1 MRSLVLLL
9 STTALLVCLLVGTSA
24 RPASPTGQAVA
35 PGSPPQSAVATDVP
49 ATIRFAGSR
58 TADLFTR
65 EIAESLHG
73 LIERNA
79 RPLSDPE
86 LGGFVSASIDGR
98 PWTDTMWTRDSGV
111 FLRELVHWGYLG
123 HAAATARYLMQHVKK
138 SDAGFFTFP
147 QHLDPRAVAAG
158 SELDGTSAIV
168 IGMVLLWERMPATDP
183 ARTRLYEFLHQPA
196 SPLRYMTAM
205 LARQPLV
212 SGSGEFG
219 GGMGIDGDFLNVVQ
233 NGLVRLALAA
243 GARMEQ
249 AAGDRTAAAEYRA
262 KADALGRSMVELLR
276 GQDGAWIWALRAADR
291 QPDPAVL
298 TSVVNRGF
306 GGINGVLAMY
316 ADVYGLDPGR
326 SDWGGI
332 PISTKTL
339 DKVADFPMR
348 RAQFARHGIW
358 TQFDVLA
365 GGYLTSPSYGQGYA
379 LQSLLLLDRLEVADH
394 ALRYL
399 AEATFAPPKEYV
411 LHRDSPYWFYERLYS
426 PDAVGRM
433 SLDEGC
439 GALNLVNVAEPL
451 KVALLM
457 VGVDDSDAA
466 ELKVL
471 PRLPPS
477 ISSYEVTALPVR
489 TSRGTARINLK
500 FEREPAGGGQ
510 PRIELRVT
518 AGPSLPKLAVRLRGP
533 KGPWQRLKEVSRAKL
548 SAR

>member
-9 STTALLVCLLVGTSA
+9 STAGFLVCLLAGTNA
-24 RPASPTGQAVA
+24 RAESTKGKAVA
-35 PGSPPQSAVATDVP
+35 SKPSPQPAVATDVR
-49 ATIRFAGSR
+49 ATVRFAGSR
-58 TADLFTR
+58 TADLFTL
-65 EIAESLHG
+65 EISESLQG

-86 LGGFVSASIDGR
+86 LAGFVSASIDGR

-123 HAAATARYLMQHVKK
+123 HAAATARYLMEHVKK

-147 QHLDPRAVAAG
+147 QHLDPRAVATG
-158 SELDGTSAIV
+158 SEIDGTSAIV
-168 IGMVLLWERMPATDP
+168 IGMVLLWERMPASDP
-183 ARTRLYEFLHQPA
+183 ARAHLYEFLHQPA
-196 SPLRYMTAM
+196 SPLRYMTAI
-205 LARQPLV
+205 LSHQPLV

-219 GGMGIDGDFLNVVQ
+219 GGMGIGGDFLNVVQ

-276 GQDGAWIWALRAADR
+276 GPDGAWIWALRAADR
-291 QPDPAVL
+291 KPDPAILASVL
-298 TSVVNRGF
+298 NRGF

-316 ADVYGLDPGR
+316 ADVYGLDPGH
-326 SDWGGI
+326 SNWGGI

-339 DKVADFPMR
+339 DKVGDFPMR
-348 RAQFARHGIW
+348 RAQFEKHGIW

-379 LQSLLLLDRLEVADH
+379 LQSLLLLDRLEAADR

-399 AEATFAPPKEYV
+399 AQATFAPPKEYV

-426 PDAVGRM
+426 PDAVGRVT
-433 SLDEGC
+433 LEEGC

-451 KVALLM
+451 KVARLM

-489 TSRGTARINLK
+489 TSRGTSRINLK
-500 FEREPAGGGQ
+500 FEREPAGGGK
-510 PRIELRVT
+510 PHIELHVT
-518 AGPSLPKLAVRLRGP
+518 AGPPLPKLAVRLQGP
-533 KGPWQRLKEVSRAKL
+533 KGPWQRLRDVSKANL